1 MLSTSFESER
11 QDFTEMMS
19 MPRPV
24 LLTVLAIAG
33 WLFPV
38 PLVSAVP
45 CACES
50 GGTRC
55 RCVVDPDFAAVM
67 TRARLERAE
76 AVFRATI
83 VRIDTVAGPIGVLKV
98 EPRVP
103 WAFAAR
109 LRVTES
115 WKGAVRDTT
124 TLMLSRSSSC
134 DVSLT
139 WDSVYVVFAIRG
151 ATGRLTTRQCT
162 GTTELRGAER
172 DTPRSRPG
180 SPTVGSVSPR

>member
-1 MLSTSFESER
+1 
-11 QDFTEMMS
+11 

-38 PLVSAVP
+38 PLASAVP
-45 CACES
+45 CARES
-50 GGTRC
+50 EETRC
-55 RCVVDPDFAAVM
+55 RCVVDPDFAAM

-151 ATGRLTTRQCT
+151 ADGRLTTRQCT

-172 DTPRSRPG
+172 TLRVLGPG
-180 SPTVGSVSPR
+180 RRVGSVSPR